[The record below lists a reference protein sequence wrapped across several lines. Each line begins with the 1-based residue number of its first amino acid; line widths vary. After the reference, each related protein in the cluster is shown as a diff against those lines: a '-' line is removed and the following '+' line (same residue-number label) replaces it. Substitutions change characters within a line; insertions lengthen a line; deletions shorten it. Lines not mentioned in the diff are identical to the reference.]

1 MTNLSLFIQEET
13 LKKIMLKT
21 RHFHFAVIFLI
32 LINTHLSE
40 AHLCDYYDT
49 NCGWNITFIIFGMI
63 MAMALFMFLCC
74 LCVDCCMCCNES
86 FVTTDD
92 FDIETTT
99 QDEPPP
105 FYLRNETVNMN
116 QVQDQ
121 TTYNFETLP
130 QSLPDFGLP
139 KRPTI
144 RNNQHNGMT
153 LSPTTLPSAPQA
165 YSENSNRTCQR
176 HANCQNSPQPLPR
189 FHRPPRI
196 SGSTNQNNVHNNMT
210 LSPTSILSSTSPL
223 DSDPPPYS
231 EISNGEWINGTW
243 VHHSNSETL
252 PQPLPGAS
260 ERFSGP
266 ESEATYSTQN
276 ETTTSPNPI
285 LYSYS
290 S

>member
-1 MTNLSLFIQEET
+1 
-13 LKKIMLKT
+13 MLKT
-21 RHFHFAVIFLI
+21 RHFQFTVIFLI
-32 LINTHLSE
+32 LINAHLSE
-40 AHLCDYYDT
+40 AYLCDYYDT
-49 NCGWNITFIIFGMI
+49 YCGWSIFFMIIVI
-63 MAMALFMFLCC
+63 ILFVVPFFCC
-74 LCVDCCMCCNES
+74 LCYDCCMCSN
-86 FVTTDD
+86 
-92 FDIETTT
+92 DIETTT

-116 QVQDQ
+116 QVQNQ
-121 TTYNFETLP
+121 TSYDCETLP
-130 QSLPDFGLP
+130 QPLPDFGQP

-144 RNNQHNGMT
+144 QNNHHNGMT

-165 YSENSNRTCQR
+165 YSENSNRTFK
-176 HANCQNSPQPLPR
+176 HPANCQNSPQLVPR
-189 FHRPPRI
+189 FQVPQTI
-196 SGSTNQNNVHNNMT
+196 SSSTSQYNPHNNMT
-210 LSPTSILSSTSPL
+210 LYPTSMLSSLSPL
-223 DSDPPPYS
+223 APYTPPYS

-243 VHHSNSETL
+243 VNHSNSETL

-266 ESEATYSTQN
+266 ESEATCSTQN